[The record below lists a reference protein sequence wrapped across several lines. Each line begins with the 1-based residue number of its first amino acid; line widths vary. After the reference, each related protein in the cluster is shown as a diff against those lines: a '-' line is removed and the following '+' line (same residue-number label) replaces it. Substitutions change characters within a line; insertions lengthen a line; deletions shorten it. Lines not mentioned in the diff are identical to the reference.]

1 MRDFVRGC
9 VVGACLIVIVA
20 LGVGIIYLLKAL
32 PPWLSLTGIGIAL
45 ILGMG
50 EIFRRTG
57 GP

>member
-1 MRDFVRGC
+1 MKDFLRGC
-9 VVGACLIVIVA
+9 LVGAVIVA
-20 LGVGIIYLLKAL
+20 SVGLVIGAIFLLKTL
-32 PPWLSLTGIGIAL
+32 PPWLNFTVMGITF